1 MYVGIPTPT
10 MTAATPHIAVFPT
23 SGKIKCLEFIYP
35 KIHTKLPL
43 CLERLVSFIQCI
55 RRVLSPK
62 ETVSTRGRSDN
73 ISWLFFKLHLTTTL
87 LLTKQTPNQRA
98 IGSKLLK
105 KSHLASWHQ
114 DYDQW
119 DEGSST
125 YHLSYQ
131 LRTIGFN
138 A

>member
-1 MYVGIPTPT
+1 MGIPTPT
-10 MTAATPHIAVFPT
+10 MTAATPHIAVFLT

-35 KIHTKLPL
+35 ASYTQSCPCV
-43 CLERLVSFIQCI
+43 CLECLVSCI
-55 RRVLSPK
+55 HYIRQILPPK
-62 ETVSTRGRSDN
+62 ETVSTLSRSAN
-73 ISWLFFKLHLTTTL
+73 TSWLFFKLHLTTTL
-87 LLTKQTPNQRA
+87 LLTRQTPNQRA

-114 DYDQW
+114 NYDQW

-131 LRTIGFN
+131 LRTIGF
-138 A
+138 